1 MAILAFGSHQ
11 LDTRTLELRHNGRKV
26 RLRPQPC
33 RVLAMLALRAGELV
47 TREELKA
54 AVWSDGVHVRFD
66 VGLNSCLK
74 QIRAAL
80 GESFDAPRFVE
91 TLRCRGYRF
100 IGEVR
105 FERTAQSQ
113 GIRRLAVLPFRTVD
127 RSGENAAPRSE
138 GFSEEVSVCLSRQ
151 TDLRIGIVARSTL
164 PDSIVQSPSLRALR
178 GSGVDLVLEG
188 RIQIEGSALRVSVQL
203 IDAFEQLSLWAQTYD
218 VSADD
223 IFAAQQFVA
232 RSISADLRGVLADS
246 CPFEDKVRLDRPI
259 REAESRSGRA

>member
-1 MAILAFGSHQ
+1 
-11 LDTRTLELRHNGRKV
+11 
-26 RLRPQPC
+26 
-33 RVLAMLALRAGELV
+33 MLALRAGELV

-178 GSGVDLVLEG
+178 GTGVDLVLEG